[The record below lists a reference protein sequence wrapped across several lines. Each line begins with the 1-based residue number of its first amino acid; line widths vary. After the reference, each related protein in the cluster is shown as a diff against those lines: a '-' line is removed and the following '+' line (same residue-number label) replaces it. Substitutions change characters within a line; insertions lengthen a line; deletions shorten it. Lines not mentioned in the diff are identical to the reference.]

1 MIYNKASDVVNAK
14 SDVNFI
20 MVHGIKDEEVRIG
33 STALISR
40 DFANTNVRKIIAYN
54 EGVNTHM
61 GVIRNDKG
69 SKPDVNQKILDE
81 IISTLGRIGAKKG
94 TCLTLSDKDQKWLGL
109 QDTFKF

>member
-1 MIYNKASDVVNAK
+1 NSLLKKFMAELICLGQFLIFGRMIYNKASDVVNAK

-20 MVHGIKDEEVRIG
+20 MVHGTKDEEVRIG

-40 DFANTNVRKIIAYN
+40 DFANTNVRKILAYN

-81 IISTLGRIGAKKG
+81 IISTLG
-94 TCLTLSDKDQKWLGL
+94 
-109 QDTFKF
+109 